1 MNRVEIIAIGNEI
14 LSGRVLDSNSNRLA
28 QTITSLGGEMARC
41 VAMQDRTED
50 ISSFPIGPI
59 AVRPQA
65 SGGNKKCQFKIEED
79 HKNRDVYLDMVE
91 KTNILI

>member
-50 ISSFPIGPI
+50 ISGRPI

-65 SGGNKKCQFKIEED
+65 SERRQEVPIQD
-79 HKNRDVYLDMVE
+79 
-91 KTNILI
+91 